1 MRWSYSSS
9 RSFKQCQK
17 QWFFKN
23 VVASAKSKDPFRRRA
38 YMLSKLQSISA
49 WRGKIVDDVISNAII
64 PSINRKTQI
73 TLKDAKARARGLFD
87 CQLAFARSHP
97 ITDPNLRLSQVGDR
111 FALFHVM
118 EYDGAIPEQEIDI
131 AWQEVEKALANLFV
145 LGDIKTLLKSS
156 GYIVAQRALQ
166 FSLMDDVNVLAYPD
180 LIAFRNDAAPII
192 VDWKVH
198 TFGQNDAWL
207 QLAIYAIALSKCK
220 SHKDFPPQFAIKA
233 TQANLYEAQLLTNVV
248 REYRLDEDHVTE
260 AEEYMIGSA
269 YEMSCL
275 TDGRDYGD
283 LDIADFHPAIHPES
297 CQRCAFRAI
306 CWESQDVH

>member
-1 MRWSYSSS
+1 
-9 RSFKQCQK
+9 
-17 QWFFKN
+17 
-23 VVASAKSKDPFRRRA
+23 
-38 YMLSKLQSISA
+38 
-49 WRGKIVDDVISNAII
+49 
-64 PSINRKTQI
+64 
-73 TLKDAKARARGLFD
+73 
-87 CQLAFARSHP
+87 
-97 ITDPNLRLSQVGDR
+97 
-111 FALFHVM
+111 M

-131 AWQEVEKALANLFV
+131 AWQEIEKALANLFV

-269 YEMSCL
+269 YYEMSCL
-275 TDGRDYGD
+275 TDGRDYGN
-283 LDIADFHPAIHPES
+283 LDIADFHPAIHAES

-306 CWESQDVH
+306 CWESQHVH